1 MNFIKLTLL
10 IFLAGM
16 SEFTMAWDQDC
27 GGSPGA
33 QYACAYWSGYLDNI
47 MLSPTDHDCST
58 KDPRRRYCCPRNHL
72 QSKGLTS
79 IPFESRKIKNTHW
92 TLRNR
97 QRFSARNELDSY
109 PVAQPAVFAKK
120 VEATTVRHP
129 SSIVLYDLQEF
140 CQLATCG
147 Y

>member
-72 QSKGLTS
+72 QENKEYPLD
-79 IPFESRKIKNTHW
+79 FAESPKIQCEK
-92 TLRNR
+92 R
-97 QRFSARNELDSY
+97 A
-109 PVAQPAVFAKK
+109 
-120 VEATTVRHP
+120 
-129 SSIVLYDLQEF
+129 
-140 CQLATCG
+140 
-147 Y
+147 